1 VVSAGETVT
10 CTFTNSLKPK
20 LTLLK
25 TVTNDNGGTALDTA
39 WTLSAAGPTPI
50 SGTEGQAAI
59 TNAVVDPGSYDL
71 SESAGPAGYTNG
83 TTWVCVGGTT
93 VDADTVTLA
102 FGDSATCTIT
112 NNDVPPQLHLR
123 KIVVNDNGGTATVAD
138 FTLTANGTGANDI
151 TGTSPVDSGAGLLA
165 DTFALSET
173 SPANYTASAWVCV
186 GGAQDGSN
194 ITVGIGGSATC
205 TITNNDVPPHLT
217 LDKIVSGGAATGSE
231 WTLTATGTG
240 AQVPLTLSG
249 PGGPGSADVVS
260 GTGFDAGTYNLSEI
274 GAVAQYTNGTTWTCS
289 TNSGAPVSLLTSIT
303 LGLGDSAVCSITNTF
318 VVAQSCSPGYWKQD
332 QHFDS
337 YPTGVTPST
346 LFGSIFNTG
355 SVKVGK
361 PDASQGTSF
370 ASLTLLQVLNLNGGG
385 FNAMARQAVSAYLNS
400 LTMAYPYSAA
410 QVIALVDAAFASG
423 DPTAAHNAFASIL
436 QNENCPLN

>member
-1 VVSAGETVT
+1 
-10 CTFTNSLKPK
+10 
-20 LTLLK
+20 
-25 TVTNDNGGTALDTA
+25 VTNDNGGTALDTA

-83 TTWVCVGGTT
+83 TTWVCVGGTPF
-93 VDADTVTLA
+93 DADTVTLA
-102 FGDSATCTIT
+102 FGDSA
-112 NNDVPPQLHLR
+112 V
-123 KIVVNDNGGTATVAD
+123 
-138 FTLTANGTGANDI
+138 
-151 TGTSPVDSGAGLLA
+151 
-165 DTFALSET
+165 
-173 SPANYTASAWVCV
+173 
-186 GGAQDGSN
+186 
-194 ITVGIGGSATC
+194 C

-274 GAVAQYTNGTTWTCS
+274 GTVAQYTNGTTWTCS